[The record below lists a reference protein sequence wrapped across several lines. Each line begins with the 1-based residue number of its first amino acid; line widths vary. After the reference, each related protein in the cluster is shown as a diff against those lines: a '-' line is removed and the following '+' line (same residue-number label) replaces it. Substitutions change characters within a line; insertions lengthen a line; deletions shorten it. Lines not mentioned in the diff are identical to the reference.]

1 MKATKFNEEVLFT
14 ADDVVKVD
22 ANDIEELKK
31 KARQNPR
38 RRIRI
43 CAHKKLDDSIH
54 EMLIV
59 HEKSCY
65 VRPHKHIDKTES
77 FHIVDGSADIILF
90 DEDGQ
95 INKIIPMGDYA
106 SGRKFFYRL
115 PPSRY
120 HTLMIQSDVLVFHE
134 ITNGPF
140 KLEDTV
146 WASWAPLE
154 TDVDEVSRYMELIA
168 SYIEENCR
176 YG

>member
-1 MKATKFNEEVLFT
+1 LCV
-14 ADDVVKVD
+14 
-22 ANDIEELKK
+22 
-31 KARQNPR
+31 
-38 RRIRI
+38 
-43 CAHKKLDDSIH
+43 HKGLDDSLH

-65 VRPHKHIDKTES
+65 IQPHKHIGKTES
-77 FHIVDGSADIILF
+77 FHIIEGLVDIILF
-90 DEDGQ
+90 DEDGR
-95 INKIIPMGDYA
+95 INGIIPMGDYA

-146 WASWAPLE
+146 WESWAPLE

-168 SYIEENCR
+168 SSIE
-176 YG
+176 

>member
-22 ANDIEELKK
+22 ANDIEELKQ
-31 KARQNPR
+31 KAKHNRR
-38 RRIRI
+38 RRIRL

-54 EMLIV
+54 EMVIV

-65 VRPHKHIDKTES
+65 IRPHKHINKTES
-77 FHIVDGSADIILF
+77 FHIIEGSVVIILF

-115 PPSRY
+115 PPSHY
-120 HTLMIQSDVLVFHE
+120 HTLIIQSDVLVFHE

-140 KLEDTV
+140 KLEDTI
-146 WASWAPLE
+146 WASWAPNESDL
-154 TDVDEVSRYMELIA
+154 DEVSRYMKMIT
-168 SYIEENCR
+168 SFVDDNYK

>member
-1 MKATKFNEEVLFT
+1 MNSTKINEEVLYAT
-14 ADDVVKVD
+14 DNVVRIESS
-22 ANDIEELKK
+22 DIKELKQ

-38 RRIRI
+38 KRIRI
-43 CAHKKLDDSIH
+43 CVHKDLKDSIH

-65 VRPHKHIDKTES
+65 VHPHKHIGKTES
-77 FHIVDGSADIILF
+77 FHIIEGTVDIILF
-90 DEDGQ
+90 DEGGQ
-95 INKIIPMGDYA
+95 INEIIPMGDYA

-120 HTLMIQSDVLVFHE
+120 HTLIIQSYVLVFHE

-154 TDVDEVSRYMELIA
+154 TDVDEVSRYMKLITN
-168 SYIEENCR
+168 YIEENCR

>member
-1 MKATKFNEEVLFT
+1 MNSTKINEEVLYT
-14 ADDVVKVD
+14 TDNVVRIESS
-22 ANDIEELKK
+22 DIEELKQ

-38 RRIRI
+38 KRIRI
-43 CAHKKLDDSIH
+43 CVHKDLKDSIH

-65 VRPHKHIDKTES
+65 VHPHKHIGKTES
-77 FHIVDGSADIILF
+77 FHIIEGTVDIILF

-95 INKIIPMGDYA
+95 INEIIPMGDYA

-176 YG
+176 DG